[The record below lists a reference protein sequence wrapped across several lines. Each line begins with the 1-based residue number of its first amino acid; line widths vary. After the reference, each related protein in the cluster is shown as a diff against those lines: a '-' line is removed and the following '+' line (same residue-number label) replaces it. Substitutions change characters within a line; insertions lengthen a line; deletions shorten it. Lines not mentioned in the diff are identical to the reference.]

1 MRDSLPEAFG
11 KPAQLG
17 QVLKRLVRSKGL
29 AEESAQKHLDEIW
42 KSTAGERVASKSF
55 VRRLRAGVLEI
66 GVQNGTILEELTC
79 YLQHDLLTTLQQRHP
94 DPPIN
99 SLKFIKIN

>member
-1 MRDSLPEAFG
+1 MSDSLPQSFG
-11 KPAQLG
+11 KPAQLKH
-17 QVLKRLVRSKGL
+17 VLQRLVRSKGL

-42 KSTAGERVASKSF
+42 KTTAGERVASKSF
-55 VRRLRAGVLEI
+55 VRRLRAGVLEV
-66 GVQNGTILEELTC
+66 GVRNGTILEELTC
-79 YLQHDLLTTLQQRHP
+79 YLHHDLLVDLQKRHP